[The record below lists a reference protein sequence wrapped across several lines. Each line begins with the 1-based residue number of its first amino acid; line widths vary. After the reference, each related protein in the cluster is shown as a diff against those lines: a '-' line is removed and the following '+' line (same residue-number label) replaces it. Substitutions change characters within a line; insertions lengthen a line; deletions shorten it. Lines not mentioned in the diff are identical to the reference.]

1 MRIAIATDHA
11 GYELKEK
18 IKDYLELKN
27 IEVLDFG
34 VNTANSVH
42 YPDYVVPVV
51 RAIMKKEVQFGILI
65 CGTGIGM
72 SIVANKFQGIYA
84 ALVHNEFTAKMAKE
98 HNNANIIVL
107 GAKIIYADLAIKM
120 IDTFLTSTFIG
131 DRHNIRIE
139 KIEEIEKKIKA
150 GLL

>member
-1 MRIAIATDHA
+1 MKIAIATDHA
-11 GYELKEK
+11 GLELKEK
-18 IKDYLELKN
+18 IKDYLKSKN

-34 VNTANSVH
+34 ANSKESVH
-42 YPDYVVPVV
+42 YPDYVVPLV
-51 RAIMKKEVQFGILI
+51 RAITNKEAQFGILI

-72 SIVANKFQGIYA
+72 SIAANKFQGIYA

-98 HNNANIIVL
+98 HNNANILVL
-107 GAKIIYADLAIKM
+107 GAKIINADLAIKI

-139 KIEEIEKKIKA
+139 KIKEIEKKIKA
-150 GLL
+150 ELL